1 MSGQTRH
8 LIPLFVFLIMAGF
21 LLKGL
26 FMDPKFIPS
35 VLVNKPVPEFNLPR
49 LLVPE
54 QTISNA
60 DLKGKVWMLN
70 VWASWCVACR
80 AEHPVLN
87 EIARMK
93 IVDIYGLNYK
103 DAQWD
108 AENWLKRLGD
118 PYVANMVDKD
128 GRIGIDFGVYGVP
141 ESFIIDGEGIIRHK
155 FTGPI
160 NYDDIEKVIIPKLN
174 EIRSKGQ

>member
-1 MSGQTRH
+1 MSGRTRH
-8 LIPLFVFLIMAGF
+8 LIPLFVFLIMAAF

-35 VLVNKPVPEFNLPR
+35 VLIGKPAPEFNLPT
-49 LLVPE
+49 LTAPK
-54 QTISNA
+54 QNISKA

-103 DAQWD
+103 DEKRD
-108 AENWLKRLGD
+108 ADNWLKRLGN
-118 PYVANMVDKD
+118 PYVVNMVDRN
-128 GRIGIDFGVYGVP
+128 GSVGIDFGVYGVP
-141 ESFIIDGEGIIRHK
+141 ESFIIDGEGIVRHK

-160 NYDDIEKVIIPKLN
+160 SYEDIKNVLIPKLK
-174 EIRSKGQ
+174 EIKGES